1 MSNSRDDQSNQNQQ
15 IHDLLE
21 SVYDMLKSS
30 KIPNKIKEAVKKELN
45 ELKSFTLDRRPARI
59 VIVGRRGA
67 GKSSLINA
75 IFSERRA
82 EIGDVKARKGIG
94 KWHTYES
101 ELGDLE
107 ILDTRG
113 LGEADKP
120 EEEISQSSALEEMS
134 VSIKE
139 KCPDAILFLCKAK
152 EVSARIDEDLAQLL
166 DLKQTIQSAHDYDV
180 PIIGAV
186 TQVDELSPKRPDTP
200 PFDHPVKQKN
210 IADAV
215 DVLSTKLQEAVSNPV
230 KVIPTCCYLEFEDN
244 EITYDIR
251 WNVDHL
257 LDYLI
262 EQLPN
267 EAQVITARLA
277 KIKTV
282 QKKVARRIGTSVAGV
297 TGLIGANPIPGSDL
311 PIITGLQTFMISAI
325 ALIGGKKINKKGV
338 IEFFGALGVNVAAG
352 FALRQVAR
360 QLVKVVPVAGNVV
373 SAAIASA
380 GTYALCEA
388 AIAYFI
394 DEKPIENVKD
404 IYKKVFDKRRKE
416 SEEGES
422 REVIR

>member
-1 MSNSRDDQSNQNQQ
+1 M
-15 IHDLLE
+15 
-21 SVYDMLKSS
+21 
-30 KIPNKIKEAVKKELN
+30 
-45 ELKSFTLDRRPARI
+45 
-59 VIVGRRGA
+59 
-67 GKSSLINA
+67 
-75 IFSERRA
+75 RA
-82 EIGDVKARKGIG
+82 EIGDVKARTGIG

-101 ELGDLE
+101 DLGDLE

-120 EEEISQSSALEEMS
+120 EEEISQSSALEELS

-139 KCPDAILFLCKAK
+139 KCPDAMLFLSKAK
-152 EVSARIDEDLAQLL
+152 EVSARIDEDLQQLL
-166 DLKQTIQSAHDYDV
+166 DLKQTIRSAHDYDV
-180 PIIGAV
+180 SIIGTV

-200 PFDHPVKQKN
+200 PFDHPIKQKN
-210 IADAV
+210 IAEAV
-215 DVLSTKLQEAVSNPV
+215 EVLSTKLQEAVSNPV
-230 KVIPTCCYLEFEDN
+230 KVIPICCYLEFEDN
-244 EITYDIR
+244 KITYDIR
-251 WNVDHL
+251 WNVDTL

-282 QKKVARRIGTSVAGV
+282 QKKVARRIGSSVAGV

-338 IEFFGALGVNVAAG
+338 IEFFSALGVNVAAG

-373 SAAIASA
+373 SGAIASA

-394 DEKPIENVKD
+394 DEKSIENVKD
-404 IYKKVFDKRRKE
+404 IYKKVFDKRKKE
-416 SEEGES
+416 SEKEY
-422 REVIR
+422 